1 MCMSQLGNKNV
12 FTTSIK
18 PHRTTHIKARMI
30 SAHMWHQ
37 YKPILL
43 WAAHIA
49 FTCVAT
55 WWTASETL
63 NCTACHPCL
72 TVIQTPSLGIGCITL
87 LMHFV
92 QRLRM
97 ALLPFVVLH
106 GMGLQ
111 AVTLPTEP
119 PVACVV
125 HGSSGGVCTCGLTGV
140 GHPPPITTETAY
152 GPVQTDAHCQLT
164 EGARAKGMAHS
175 RGAPPLFRR
184 GKGRLVGAV
193 DLLAP
198 THPPPPTGSSSVG
211 VPPTPE
217 THTKNGA

>member
-1 MCMSQLGNKNV
+1 MYMSQLGNKNV

-140 GHPPPITTETAY
+140 GHPPPHHHRNGIRA
-152 GPVQTDAHCQLT
+152 GPDRCALPTD
-164 EGARAKGMAHS
+164 RRSKGQRNGPQS
-175 RGAPPLFRR
+175 RGTPSLQERKRAS
-184 GKGRLVGAV
+184 GR
-193 DLLAP
+193 
-198 THPPPPTGSSSVG
+198 S
-211 VPPTPE
+211 
-217 THTKNGA
+217 